1 MTSASPTTTPTFSQ
15 SLRVFA
21 RIGLLSFGGPAG
33 QIALMHSELVDRHR
47 WIEEPQFLHA
57 LNFCHLLP
65 GPEAQQL
72 ATYIGW
78 RLHGLKGGLAAGLL
92 FLIPGVVVI
101 LALSILYAYA
111 AGLSW
116 FAALFLGIK
125 AAVLAVVLQALIRI
139 AGRALDTRFKQA
151 LAVIAFIALFFFD
164 LPFPLVVLASGLAGL
179 LAAASRPDWL
189 NLHGA
194 AATSA
199 PTPRRS
205 FAATARTVAS
215 WLIVWTLPLA
225 LIWAMLGPD
234 HVLMDIAVFF
244 SQLAVV
250 TFGGAYA
257 VLAYMAQ
264 EAVQG
269 YGWLNAREMADG
281 LGMAETTPGPLILV
295 TQFVGFLAAFRD
307 AAPFTPLVA
316 GILGALLTI
325 WVTFAPCFLWIFTF
339 APWIDRLQHA
349 RRLKGGLAAITA
361 AVVGVIANLSVWY
374 ALHVIFRVVGERRF
388 GALRLYWPDPAS
400 LDWTALIL
408 AIVAGVY
415 LLVLKRPV
423 VEVLAI
429 SAGLGLVS
437 LLFR

>member
-1 MTSASPTTTPTFSQ
+1 MTISTPTFSQ
-15 SLRVFA
+15 TVRVFG

-33 QIALMHSELVDRHR
+33 QIALMHSELVDKHR

-72 ATYIGW
+72 AIYIGW
-78 RLHGLKGGLAAGLL
+78 RLHGLRGGLAAGLL
-92 FLIPGVVVI
+92 FLLPGVAII
-101 LALSILYAYA
+101 LGLSILYAFA

-151 LAVIAFIALFFFD
+151 LALLAFVALFFFD
-164 LPFPLVVLASGLAGL
+164 LPFPLVVLTSGLAGL
-179 LAAASRPDWL
+179 LAASHRPDWL
-189 NLHGA
+189 QIKPA
-194 AATSA
+194 AVATDT
-199 PTPRRS
+199 TPRPS
-205 FAATARTVAS
+205 LAVAARIVAGWLTVWAS
-215 WLIVWTLPLA
+215 PLA
-225 LIWAMLGPD
+225 LVWAALGRD
-234 HVLMDIAVFF
+234 HVLMDIGLFF

-269 YGWLNAREMADG
+269 YGWLNAGEMADG

-295 TQFVGFLAAFRD
+295 TQFVGFIAAYRD

-316 GILGALLTI
+316 GIIGAALTV

-361 AVVGVIANLSVWY
+361 AVVGVIANLSLWF
-374 ALHVIFRVVGERRF
+374 ALHVIFQTVGERRF
-388 GALRLYWPDPAS
+388 GPLRLYWPDIAT
-400 LDWTALIL
+400 LDWLALAL
-408 AIVAGVY
+408 ALLAAVM
-415 LLVLKRPV
+415 LLVIRRSVL
-423 VEVLAI
+423 EVLGL
-429 SAGLGLVS
+429 SAVLGLAANA
-437 LLFR
+437 FI